1 MDISLPDS
9 SRRDRLASSSNRVTA
24 QYASRP
30 SRAKAQARGDV
41 NPSTA
46 GNEALKS
53 PAAQRRRD
61 GLTSERE
68 HSPSAQTVRPWLS
81 SEPTSSS
88 QRLSKLKKFR
98 KRFASPFH
106 ECWIKDAKRVVSAS
120 LSCSSPGAP
129 RAHATSSARALSSTQ

>member
-1 MDISLPDS
+1 MDISLPDKTP
-9 SRRDRLASSSNRVTA
+9 RDRLASSSDRATS
-24 QYASRP
+24 QYASSP
-30 SRAKAQARGDV
+30 SSAKAQARGDEK
-41 NPSTA
+41 PSTA
-46 GNEALKS
+46 RSESLNS
-53 PAAQRRRD
+53 PAAHRRRD
-61 GLTSERE
+61 RLTSERE

-98 KRFASPFH
+98 KRFASSFH
-106 ECWIKDAKRVVSAS
+106 ECWMKDAKRVVSAS